1 MRVRKSIALWGML
14 LLAAVGTSAPKP
26 EPAPPGASNDQAVA
40 IVVNQSNSVDNFSF
54 EELRRIF
61 LGEKSH
67 WPNGRR
73 ITIVMMDPSQPE
85 RKAILRDVYAMS
97 EKDLNS
103 HFIQGVFTGSVLVSP
118 KTLSTSAEV
127 KKFVFNVP
135 GAIAYVRASEVD
147 ASVKVIRID
156 GRMPEDKD
164 YKLRVSAKR

>member
-1 MRVRKSIALWGML
+1 MRMRSIIGLCGAVL
-14 LLAAVGTSAPKP
+14 LIAVMGTSAP
-26 EPAPPGASNDQAVA
+26 EPNPTPPASSDQAVA

-54 EELRRIF
+54 DELRKVL

-73 ITIVMMDPSQPE
+73 ITIVMMDPAQPE
-85 RKAILRDVYAMS
+85 HKAILRDVYAMS

-118 KTLSTSAEV
+118 KTLSTAMDV

-135 GAIAYVRASEVD
+135 GAIGYVKASDVD
-147 ASVKVIRID
+147 NSVKVIRID
-156 GRMPEDKD
+156 GRLPDDKD
-164 YKLRVSAKR
+164 YKLRLSARR